1 MAALRP
7 GRLCRRPLSG
17 ARVIERRTPRVSH
30 RSVPLPLLTDSLRS
44 RASFARRP
52 GFSLPPAFPIL
63 FSTLPIRRVHL
74 APLLVTRL
82 PTTLLV
88 ARAPSSRA
96 ARSHLT
102 RLDSRYRVHLD
113 VPSGRPAER
122 VPAVPRKLYSR
133 QEPKFCATAFDAKP
147 SPRRD
152 GLMWRGAIGPGVVI
166 GSRDPG
172 PKPSPRRDGLMWR
185 GAIGPGVVIGS
196 RDPGDHQGCALL

>member
-1 MAALRP
+1 MHGSARPAGVVTAALRP
-7 GRLCRRPLSG
+7 GRLCRRPSSG
-17 ARVIERRTPRVSH
+17 ANISGHRTTLVSSSH
-30 RSVPLPLLTDSLRS
+30 RSVPLPLLTDSFRS

-52 GFSLPPAFPIL
+52 GFLIPPAFLIL
-63 FSTLPIRRVHL
+63 FSTLPICRVHL

-133 QEPKFCATAFDAKP
+133 QEPKFCAAAFDAKP

-152 GLMWRGAIGPGVVI
+152 GLMSKSKSKLISLIPIGLFTP
-166 GSRDPG
+166 
-172 PKPSPRRDGLMWR
+172 W
-185 GAIGPGVVIGS
+185 
-196 RDPGDHQGCALL
+196 

>member
-1 MAALRP
+1 MHGSARPAGVVMAALRP
-7 GRLCRRPLSG
+7 GRLCRRPSSG
-17 ARVIERRTPRVSH
+17 ARVIERRTSRESSH
-30 RSVPLPLLTDSLRS
+30 RSAPLPLLTDSFRS

-52 GFSLPPAFPIL
+52 GFLIPPAFLIL
-63 FSTLPIRRVHL
+63 FSTLPICRVHL

-133 QEPKFCATAFDAKP
+133 QVTTLHKLRIRSGGKP
-147 SPRRD
+147 QTSLD
-152 GLMWRGAIGPGVVI
+152 T
-166 GSRDPG
+166 
-172 PKPSPRRDGLMWR
+172 
-185 GAIGPGVVIGS
+185 
-196 RDPGDHQGCALL
+196 LLRHSWAMLR